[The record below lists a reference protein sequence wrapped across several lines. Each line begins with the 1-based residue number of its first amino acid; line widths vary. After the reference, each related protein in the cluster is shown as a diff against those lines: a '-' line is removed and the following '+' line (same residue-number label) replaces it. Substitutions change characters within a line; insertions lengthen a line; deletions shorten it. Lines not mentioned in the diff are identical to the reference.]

1 MASAA
6 AIHTH
11 PGRVGGPRDPG
22 RGAALTLPQPAQLLP
37 KPSSCVPP
45 FFSTAPPCTLRTPG
59 TPRVP
64 RWGGRGGGG
73 CRGGARALPCL
84 SFPTELGTV
93 CGAPP
98 SGSDPAGEPP
108 APSPKTSRP
117 WHLEVLG
124 WPPWCSARSYLGL
137 SKGGWQT
144 PVPQGLAA
152 GTLLCCSKNRG
163 EQTPMGPWRVLAP
176 WVGEDPMG
184 MLQKTG

>member
-45 FFSTAPPCTLRTPG
+45 FFSTAPPVSPQDARHSSSAAL
-59 TPRVP
+59 
-64 RWGGRGGGG
+64 GRARRRGLQGG
-73 CRGGARALPCL
+73 CPGFAVPQFPHRARHSLRC
-84 SFPTELGTV
+84 
-93 CGAPP
+93 PP

-108 APSPKTSRP
+108 PKKKTSHP

-163 EQTPMGPWRVLAP
+163 EQTPMGPWRVLVP
-176 WVGEDPMG
+176 RVGEDPMG